1 VAAPPSQANKGA
13 AFRRASQP
21 WDVST
26 RPAPKSPAWKSLCS
40 CSVPAQESG
49 LPLPRAAEIWA
60 CPHGWERFSPPCFVC
75 ANLLCWR
82 LRGQGTGTRA
92 GRRAAGFQRSLAGPI
107 PHLSLSRPS
116 RSAALL
122 SPIRS
127 CRSARLTRKLQPQP
141 DPQQRAATQ
150 PRANPRQSPP
160 APCLGV
166 LAVRGHLRAQGLFQV
181 GQSIALCDNSTHPPG
196 PPNSASPRLPTHP
209 APSHKESGGHL

>member
-26 RPAPKSPAWKSLCS
+26 RPSPKSPAWKSFCS

-60 CPHGWERFSPPCFVC
+60 CPHGWEVQPAMLCLCKSPVLAAARPRHGHKGGPTSSGLSTLTC
-75 ANLLCWR
+75 
-82 LRGQGTGTRA
+82 RA
-92 GRRAAGFQRSLAGPI
+92 DPPPI
-107 PHLSLSRPS
+107 PVSALPL
-116 RSAALL
+116 SAALL